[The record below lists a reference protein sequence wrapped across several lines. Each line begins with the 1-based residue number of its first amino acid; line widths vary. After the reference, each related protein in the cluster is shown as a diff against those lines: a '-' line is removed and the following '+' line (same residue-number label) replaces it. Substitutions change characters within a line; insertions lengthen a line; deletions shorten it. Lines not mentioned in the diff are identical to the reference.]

1 MNEDVITLLQVSQNG
16 GPAVSDNK
24 AEQMIDLME
33 LRKKKANKLDQG
45 INPKGSYAYLNKLVL
60 RGSEGDGDRP
70 RTEGNP
76 VREEKAHGQTSVGYI
91 DKIKK
96 IMKTR
101 PSSN

>member
-1 MNEDVITLLQVSQNG
+1 MNEDIVTLLQISQNG

-45 INPKGSYAYLNKLVL
+45 INPKGSYAYLSKLVL